1 MYSYILFF
9 FSFLGLL
16 PVQVTSIKL
25 KCDCAHERITCDVS
39 FCLSAEDY
47 LEDQTDFLIV
57 PRHQELLGD
66 RAKECDISVIIEKT
80 GLEDRGQ
87 YTLSYVLFR
96 CVSMFLRTCLI
107 FTLSTEMYLICHFC
121 LAGVSLRT
129 SFSAAAWRR
138 LSSTPYSSIRCSP
151 VSTTQGYRH
160 TQRERVSV

>member
-1 MYSYILFF
+1 M
-9 FSFLGLL
+9 
-16 PVQVTSIKL
+16 QVTSIKL

-39 FCLSAEDY
+39 FCLYAEDY
-47 LEDQTDFLIV
+47 LGDQTDFLIV

-107 FTLSTEMYLICHFC
+107 FTLSTEMYLTCVISVLQAFHSG
-121 LAGVSLRT
+121 LLSVLRHGGD
-129 SFSAAAWRR
+129 SAPLPTALSAVHQSVQHRDTDTHREKVCIKAA
-138 LSSTPYSSIRCSP
+138 
-151 VSTTQGYRH
+151 
-160 TQRERVSV
+160 